1 MQVRSKKRQS
11 CFWKLARQKC
21 FFTYLPTYSTVYQNI
36 HLLFLKKISQTH
48 RHKQKSKRNYEEK
61 RHTKETRETK
71 EKERKNVVAV
81 NSICRKSNDTSEF
94 AVKAVFHLRICLQE
108 STFFL
113 FKQQKVRLFIFQQRE
128 MLLGQFLKCKLF

>member
-1 MQVRSKKRQS
+1 M
-11 CFWKLARQKC
+11 
-21 FFTYLPTYSTVYQNI
+21 YQNI
-36 HLLFLKKISQTH
+36 YLLFLKKISQTH

-94 AVKAVFHLRICLQE
+94 AVKVVFHLQIFFAGIDFFSLQTTKGRALYF
-108 STFFL
+108 ST
-113 FKQQKVRLFIFQQRE
+113 KKGPVRLV
-128 MLLGQFLKCKLF
+128 LKA

>member
-1 MQVRSKKRQS
+1 MQIRSKKGS
-11 CFWKLARQKC
+11 LVCGNWSGKNVFL
-21 FFTYLPTYSTVYQNI
+21 THLPTYSTVYHNI
-36 HLLFLKKISQTH
+36 YLLFLKKISQTH

-94 AVKAVFHLRICLQE
+94 AVKAVFHLRIC
-108 STFFL
+108 F
-113 FKQQKVRLFIFQQRE
+113 
-128 MLLGQFLKCKLF
+128 

>member
-61 RHTKETRETK
+61 RHTKETKEEK
-71 EKERKNVVAV
+71 EKKNVVAV

-94 AVKAVFHLRICLQE
+94 AVKVVFHLQIFLQE

-113 FKQQKVRLFIFQQRE
+113 FKQQKVGRFIFQQRKV
-128 MLLGQFLKCKLF
+128 LLDQFLKRKLF